1 MTAQEQ
7 KRKKKGGSD
16 DDKLE
21 FEAGRVFSPKTAK
34 EEDLKE
40 DLDSATYKAQ
50 KGQGGD
56 RKG

>member
-1 MTAQEQ
+1 MGSRER
-7 KRKKKGGSD
+7 KKKKKGGD
-16 DDKLE
+16 DDEKLS
-21 FEAGRVFSPKTAK
+21 FEPGRVFSPKKAK

-56 RKG
+56 RRT